1 MAKAMEN
8 ATVIVFSGPNS
19 LTFYTSKGYLASKE
33 YLSAKQQSIHLQNS
47 TKVST
52 NFDSALP
59 K

>member
-1 MAKAMEN
+1 MEKAMEN

-33 YLSAKQQSIHLQNS
+33 YPSAKQQLIYLQTSI
-47 TKVST
+47 KAST

>member
-1 MAKAMEN
+1 MGKAMEN
-8 ATVIVFSGPNS
+8 ATVIVFSRPNS

-33 YLSAKQQSIHLQNS
+33 YLSAKQHLIHLQNS
-47 TKVST
+47 IKASK